1 MVAATVGTG
10 GAGTAAP
17 AAIAAETATVV
28 LAGSVLPGKTTSD
41 DRSMRFARTR
51 LDSGATVVTEHMEE
65 VRSVSVGLWWDVGSR
80 DEPDNLAG
88 TSHFLEH
95 LLFKGTPT
103 RSAKD
108 IADAFDAV
116 GGDVNAFTGKE
127 YTCYYAR
134 VLDDDLSMAFDV
146 LSDMVKNS
154 VVEPLELESE
164 RKVIL
169 EEIAMHEDA
178 PDELVHDLFYRCMW
192 SEHPLGRPVLG
203 FNETVGRV
211 PRDDV
216 VGYWQDRYAPAN
228 LVVAAAGHVDHD
240 DLVQQVSAA
249 FSDGGGRK
257 TLRSGASPTTLSGV
271 NLYKRPTEQAH
282 IIVGTEGLHRGHDDR
297 HALAILDTVLG
308 GGMSSRLFQEVRE
321 KRGLAYSVYSY
332 RSLYADTG
340 SFAVYAGTTP
350 QNAETV
356 IDIVRGEIESVLD
369 DGITETELE
378 RAKGHAK
385 GALVLSSEDPGSRM
399 NRLGR
404 QQLTSGEILSID
416 DLIDRFDRLT
426 MDDVRRVAETVLG
439 RRDFQITV
447 VGPFDEGAFDRYAA

>member
-1 MVAATVGTG
+1 ARS
-10 GAGTAAP
+10 AP
-17 AAIAAETATVV
+17 RRLLV
-28 LAGSVLPGKTTSD
+28 K
-41 DRSMRFARTR
+41 FARTQ
-51 LDSGATVVTEHMEE
+51 LEGGATVVTEHMSE

-134 VLDDDLSMAFDV
+134 VLDEDLPMAFDV
-146 LSDMVKNS
+146 LSDMVQNS
-154 VVEPLELESE
+154 VVDAAELESE

-178 PDELVHDLFYRCMW
+178 PDELVHDLFYRCIW
-192 SEHPLGRPVLG
+192 SNHPLGRPVLG
-203 FNETVGRV
+203 FNETVGHV
-211 PRDDV
+211 ERDEV
-216 VGYWQDRYAPAN
+216 VGYWRERYAPPN

-240 DLVQQVSAA
+240 DLCERVATVFPDAP
-249 FSDGGGRK
+249 GRK
-257 TLRSGASPTTLSGV
+257 TLRSGSSPTTVSGV

-282 IIVGTEGLHRGHDDR
+282 IIVGTEGLHRGHEDR
-297 HALAILDTVLG
+297 HALAVLDTILG

-332 RSLYADTG
+332 RSLYADAG

-356 IDIVRGEIESVLD
+356 IDLIRTEIASILE
-369 DGITETELE
+369 DGITPTELD

-404 QQLTSGEILSID
+404 QQLTTGEILSID
-416 DLIDRFDRLT
+416 ELIERFDRLT
-426 MDDVRRVAETVLG
+426 MDDVARVAQLVLG
-439 RRDFQITV
+439 RGDFQITV